1 MIAASLARALAARRI
16 HYGWLMV
23 SLVFLYGVC
32 SSAADE
38 RSRRA
43 ADADFERSRL
53 VDR

>member
-32 SSAADE
+32 SMPFGWP
-38 RSRRA
+38 RA
-43 ADADFERSRL
+43 PWCSGC
-53 VDR
+53 